1 MLEKLN
7 EKTRGEVKKF
17 DIYADFSIL
26 ISRVKPYQTLAM
38 NRGESLD
45 ILIVKCEKDDE
56 SLELVRS
63 YFPRGILIEELSEAI
78 KK

>member
-1 MLEKLN
+1 
-7 EKTRGEVKKF
+7 
-17 DIYADFSIL
+17 
-26 ISRVKPYQTLAM
+26 M

-45 ILIVKCEKDDE
+45 ILSVKIEKDDE

-63 YFPRGILIEELSEAI
+63 YFPRGILISELEESI